1 MIGLRCGLG
10 SGMGRLSVR
19 LLAEIAPDRRAGGP
33 DRLAQRLGNEMAVA
47 VLDRNRIDV
56 DDEIGR
62 FVAPGAIQTAR
73 GRLRV
78 SLDGGAV
85 EILAPAAVGA
95 LEHDDAVDETA
106 CSDDVGHSG
115 LAN

>member
-19 LLAEIAPDRRAGGP
+19 LLAEVAPVRRAGGP

-47 VLDRNRIDV
+47 VLDRDRINV
-56 DDEIGR
+56 DDKIGR
-62 FVAPGAIQTAR
+62 FVAPGAIKGAR
-73 GRLRV
+73 TRFCV
-78 SLDGGAV
+78 SLDGCAV

-95 LEHDDAVDETA
+95 LEHDNA
-106 CSDDVGHSG
+106 
-115 LAN
+115 